1 KNAARV
7 GDPVA
12 CPPDAIFSSVAVISA
27 GRADVLINGNPAAR
41 IWDQTSHAGV
51 IRQGAPRVYIGGS
64 GADGDTLA
72 LAILRLKASAFG
84 QTAEGKR
91 VLARLEEMQAAGK
104 LDFGPLNG
112 QQGRYVYEGEGKG
125 TLRIHGDYRDDVEGT
140 ARLLAHEGTHALDDH
155 NHLFDKE

>member
-1 KNAARV
+1 MGAKRKAARQGDHHLCPEHGPTGTIAAGSTNVIIHGNNAARV

-12 CPPDAIFSSVAVISA
+12 CLPEAVISS
-27 GRADVLINGNPAAR
+27 GRSDVLINGNPAAR

-91 VLARLEEMQAAGK
+91 VLAR
-104 LDFGPLNG
+104 
-112 QQGRYVYEGEGKG
+112 
-125 TLRIHGDYRDDVEGT
+125 
-140 ARLLAHEGTHALDDH
+140 
-155 NHLFDKE
+155 